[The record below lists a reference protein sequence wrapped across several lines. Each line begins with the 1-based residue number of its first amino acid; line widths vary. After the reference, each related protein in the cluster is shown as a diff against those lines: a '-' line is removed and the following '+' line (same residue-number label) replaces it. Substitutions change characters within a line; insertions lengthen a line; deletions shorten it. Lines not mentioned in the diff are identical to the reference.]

1 MTPYVLAVPT
11 AVAQLLP
18 FFAKAVTSIMR
29 YTGLL
34 VAVLIVLLF
43 FYSPDIPG
51 FITKVF
57 STIYH
62 WIYQVIC
69 FQ

>member
-1 MTPYVLAVPT
+1 MMRNASAVST

-18 FFAKAVTSIMR
+18 LYAKAVTSIMR

-34 VAVLIVLLF
+34 VAVLFLILLAF
-43 FYSPDIPG
+43 SNIPG
-51 FITKVF
+51 FCTKVF
-57 STIYH
+57 LMIYH

-69 FQ
+69 CQ